1 MDKKQF
7 ALLMVMI
14 GQALLIAFGIY
25 KEIHDDDAL
34 WALIALIN
42 VVFLFINVH
51 TMQNM
56 INDKE

>member
-1 MDKKQF
+1 MDKKQLS
-7 ALLMVMI
+7 LLIVMI
-14 GQALLIAFGIY
+14 VQALLIAFGIY

-34 WALIALIN
+34 WATIALVN

-56 INDKE
+56 LNDKE